1 MRCVTPAKDAPA
13 PLDARRPERTDG
25 RPAPELRATATA
37 PVSASH
43 DALGGSPLDPRL
55 TFASFVIGRSNTL
68 AHAAARQVAE
78 GRRGDRVMFNPLY
91 IHAGV
96 GLGKTHLLQAV
107 TWAGNSG
114 SERKVLY
121 LTAEK
126 FMYGFV
132 AALKTQTALAFKEAL
147 RGIDVLVIDDL
158 QFLQGKSTQAEFCHT
173 LNALIDA
180 GRQVV
185 IAADRPPSDLESL
198 DDRVRSRLAG
208 GLVVEMGS
216 LGEELRLGILKSRVA
231 AARAH
236 HATFDVPA
244 PVLDYL
250 ARTITHNGRD
260 LEGAVNR
267 LLAHSK
273 LNAQPVTLEMAE
285 REVRDLIRP
294 QEPKRI
300 KIEDI
305 QRVVARQYN
314 VSRSDLLSS
323 RRTANVVRPRQVAM
337 YLAKTLTLRSL
348 PEIGRRFGGRDHTT
362 VLHAVRK
369 IEALV
374 AKDVALVR
382 RGRSRSS
389 ASCRSNARTGS
400 SPPCGTG
407 WPVAAAADRGAAG
420 HFCRK
425 RGERPRRF
433 PCAGGH
439 PRHLAV
445 PPRVWSNPASI
456 RLFGFQMPRRC
467 LSGRPA
473 FPSLGSG
480 GYCNEGHGRTRATAE
495 IAGPRPS
502 RGRAPQHHSDP
513 RQRAV
518 PRRKRPAVAESHRP
532 RPRGDR
538 NAGGGNRDRRL
549 DHRAGAHVLR
559 HRAQTARRL
568 ADRAGRRRRPRGAG
582 DPRRPLALHAA
593 DPAGKR
599 FPGSRRRRHDA
610 FVHAGR
616 RRPEAADRPHAVRDL
631 DRRDALLPQRH
642 LSARAGTRQGR
653 DPARGRDRRPSA
665 GAGRSAVAE
674 GRGRHAGRDR
684 AAQDRRR
691 SAAADRGQ

>member
-1 MRCVTPAKDAPA
+1 MEFEGVEGDSVRLSVPTRFLKTWIQSHYAERVLSCWQAEMPEVHRIDLTVRSAPRATTPAKEGSAPV
-13 PLDARRPERTDG
+13 DARHVERAKNRPVMEMRS
-25 RPAPELRATATA
+25 TATA
-37 PVSASH
+37 QISANH

-55 TFASFVIGRSNTL
+55 TFASFIVDRINTL

-78 GRRGDRVMFNPLY
+78 GRRGDPLLFNPLY

-114 SERKVLY
+114 NERKVLY

-231 AARAH
+231 AARTH
-236 HATFDVPA
+236 HATFDVPEE
-244 PVLDYL
+244 VLDYL
-250 ARTITHNGRD
+250 SRAITHNGRD
-260 LEGAVNR
+260 LEGAINR

-273 LNAQPVTLEMAE
+273 LNNQPVTLEMAE

-369 IEALV
+369 IEALAARDAILSDTIELLKQQLYGALATV
-374 AKDVALVR
+374 RSFEVNAPTAVGNLVLLNQTKVKVRSAFTQIINDVLK
-382 RGRSRSS
+382 GE
-389 ASCRSNARTGS
+389 
-400 SPPCGTG
+400 
-407 WPVAAAADRGAAG
+407 AD
-420 HFCRK
+420 
-425 RGERPRRF
+425 
-433 PCAGGH
+433 
-439 PRHLAV
+439 
-445 PPRVWSNPASI
+445 
-456 RLFGFQMPRRC
+456 LFIEDE
-467 LSGRPA
+467 S
-473 FPSLGSG
+473 
-480 GYCNEGHGRTRATAE
+480 
-495 IAGPRPS
+495 
-502 RGRAPQHHSDP
+502 HSDP
-513 RQRAV
+513 ESKAN
-518 PRRKRPAVAESHRP
+518 PR
-532 RPRGDR
+532 
-538 NAGGGNRDRRL
+538 
-549 DHRAGAHVLR
+549 
-559 HRAQTARRL
+559 
-568 ADRAGRRRRPRGAG
+568 
-582 DPRRPLALHAA
+582 
-593 DPAGKR
+593 
-599 FPGSRRRRHDA
+599 
-610 FVHAGR
+610 
-616 RRPEAADRPHAVRDL
+616 
-631 DRRDALLPQRH
+631 
-642 LSARAGTRQGR
+642 
-653 DPARGRDRRPSA
+653 
-665 GAGRSAVAE
+665 
-674 GRGRHAGRDR
+674 
-684 AAQDRRR
+684 
-691 SAAADRGQ
+691 

>member
-1 MRCVTPAKDAPA
+1 MAIAAGIEQDRWTRVKGRLRSTVGEDVYSSWFARMDLERVGDESVHLSVPTRFLKSWIQTHYAERVLSCWQAEMPDVHRVDLTVRTPARGPVVTKDTKTTVE
-13 PLDARRPERTDG
+13 ERLGEHLEHRGPT
-25 RPAPELRATATA
+25 ELRAVATV

-43 DALGGSPLDPRL
+43 EALGGSPLDPRL
-55 TFASFVIGRSNTL
+55 TFGTFVGGRSNTL
-68 AHAAARQVAE
+68 ALAAARQVAE
-78 GRRGDRVMFNPLY
+78 GRRGDNVMFNPLY
-91 IHAGV
+91 IHSGV

-107 TWAGNSG
+107 TWAGNSAD
-114 SERKVLY
+114 RKILY

-216 LGEELRLGILKSRVA
+216 LGEELRLEILKSRVA
-231 AARAH
+231 AARVH
-236 HATFDVPA
+236 HASFDVPL

-250 ARTITHNGRD
+250 AKSITHNGRD
-260 LEGAVNR
+260 LEGAINR

-294 QEPKRI
+294 QEPRRV

-374 AKDVALVR
+374 SKDIALSDEVELL
-382 RGRSRSS
+382 
-389 ASCRSNARTGS
+389 
-400 SPPCGTG
+400 
-407 WPVAAAADRGAAG
+407 
-420 HFCRK
+420 K
-425 RGERPRRF
+425 RQLQE
-433 PCAGGH
+433 
-439 PRHLAV
+439 
-445 PPRVWSNPASI
+445 
-456 RLFGFQMPRRC
+456 
-467 LSGRPA
+467 
-473 FPSLGSG
+473 
-480 GYCNEGHGRTRATAE
+480 
-495 IAGPRPS
+495 
-502 RGRAPQHHSDP
+502 
-513 RQRAV
+513 
-518 PRRKRPAVAESHRP
+518 
-532 RPRGDR
+532 
-538 NAGGGNRDRRL
+538 
-549 DHRAGAHVLR
+549 
-559 HRAQTARRL
+559 
-568 ADRAGRRRRPRGAG
+568 
-582 DPRRPLALHAA
+582 
-593 DPAGKR
+593 
-599 FPGSRRRRHDA
+599 
-610 FVHAGR
+610 
-616 RRPEAADRPHAVRDL
+616 
-631 DRRDALLPQRH
+631 
-642 LSARAGTRQGR
+642 
-653 DPARGRDRRPSA
+653 
-665 GAGRSAVAE
+665 
-674 GRGRHAGRDR
+674 
-684 AAQDRRR
+684 
-691 SAAADRGQ
+691 

>member
-1 MRCVTPAKDAPA
+1 MTNTEQDRWSRVKGRLRTSVGEDVYTSWFARMDLEGVQDESVRLSVPTRFLKSWIQAHYADRVLSCWQAEMPQVHRIDLTVRSAVRPVTTKEVPAPA
-13 PLDARRPERTDG
+13 ETRRVERPEG
-25 RPAPELRATATA
+25 RPAVELRSTATA

-55 TFASFVIGRSNTL
+55 TFASFVVGRSNTL

-78 GRRGDRVMFNPLY
+78 GRRGDPVMFNPLY

-114 SERKVLY
+114 GERKVLY

-231 AARAH
+231 AARIH
-236 HATFDVPA
+236 HASFDVPDE
-244 PVLDYL
+244 VLDYL
-250 ARTITHNGRD
+250 SRTITHNGRD
-260 LEGAVNR
+260 LEGAINR

-273 LNAQPVTLEMAE
+273 LNNQPVTLEMAE

-374 AKDVALVR
+374 AKDNSLSEEVESL
-382 RGRSRSS
+382 
-389 ASCRSNARTGS
+389 
-400 SPPCGTG
+400 
-407 WPVAAAADRGAAG
+407 
-420 HFCRK
+420 K
-425 RGERPRRF
+425 RQLQE
-433 PCAGGH
+433 
-439 PRHLAV
+439 
-445 PPRVWSNPASI
+445 
-456 RLFGFQMPRRC
+456 
-467 LSGRPA
+467 
-473 FPSLGSG
+473 
-480 GYCNEGHGRTRATAE
+480 
-495 IAGPRPS
+495 
-502 RGRAPQHHSDP
+502 
-513 RQRAV
+513 
-518 PRRKRPAVAESHRP
+518 
-532 RPRGDR
+532 
-538 NAGGGNRDRRL
+538 
-549 DHRAGAHVLR
+549 
-559 HRAQTARRL
+559 
-568 ADRAGRRRRPRGAG
+568 
-582 DPRRPLALHAA
+582 
-593 DPAGKR
+593 
-599 FPGSRRRRHDA
+599 
-610 FVHAGR
+610 
-616 RRPEAADRPHAVRDL
+616 
-631 DRRDALLPQRH
+631 
-642 LSARAGTRQGR
+642 
-653 DPARGRDRRPSA
+653 
-665 GAGRSAVAE
+665 
-674 GRGRHAGRDR
+674 
-684 AAQDRRR
+684 
-691 SAAADRGQ
+691 